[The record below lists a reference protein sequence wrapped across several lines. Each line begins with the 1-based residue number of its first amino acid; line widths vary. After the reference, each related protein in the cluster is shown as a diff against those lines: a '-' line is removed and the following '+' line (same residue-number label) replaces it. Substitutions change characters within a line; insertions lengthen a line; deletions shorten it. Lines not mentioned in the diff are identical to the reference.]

1 MGAIWAFAVPMLVII
16 LVCIQVI
23 VLMLQILMHD

>member
-16 LVCIQVI
+16 LVCIKVSI
-23 VLMLQILMHD
+23 DGADIDA